1 MSFAAG
7 CALVGK
13 PPPAAFEPNMQ
24 LARLELKIALPALLR
39 RFPDLRL
46 AVPEADLRFRVN
58 SSVYA
63 LRALPITW

>member
-1 MSFAAG
+1 
-7 CALVGK
+7 
-13 PPPAAFEPNMQ
+13 MQ

-39 RFPDLRL
+39 RFPELRL

-63 LRALPITW
+63 LRALLITW